1 MKRADILA
9 KFNSQDLSGQ
19 IWFLFSWIF
28 SVLFHPLLVP
38 TFIVGLLFRYCTD
51 LVPLNHDSKVTL
63 LTFVFITTYLVPSLF
78 TGFLWV
84 SGMISSI
91 DLKKRSERLIPLLVT
106 GIVYTAVSYIFLDY
120 LQLARLLGIFMGG
133 IAFVVM
139 LTALITYFWKI
150 SSHMVG
156 MGGLLGFLIAVIAE
170 SKNMALLD
178 PFLFFIVATG
188 ATASAR
194 LYLQAHSMAQII
206 SGFFMG
212 LMVSWALV
220 YFFV

>member
-1 MKRADILA
+1 MNRK
-9 KFNSQDLSGQ
+9 DLPAQ
-19 IWFLFSWIF
+19 VWFLLSWVL
-28 SVLFHPLLVP
+28 SVIFHPLLIP
-38 TFIVGLLFRYCTD
+38 SYMVGLLFRYCTD
-51 LVPLNHDSKVTL
+51 LVPLNHDSKVTI

-78 TGFLWV
+78 TGLLWV

-91 DLKKRSERLIPLLVT
+91 DLKKRSERLIPLFVT

-133 IAFVVM
+133 IAFVVL
-139 LTALITYFWKI
+139 LTAFITYFWKI
-150 SSHMVG
+150 STHMIG
-156 MGGLLGFLIAVIAE
+156 LGGLMGFLLAVIND
-170 SKNMALLD
+170 SKNIALLD
-178 PFLFFIVATG
+178 PFLFFLLASG

-194 LYLQAHSMAQII
+194 LYLQAHTMAQII
-206 SGFFMG
+206 SGFFLG